1 MNLSRLTLLSLCCM
15 LGASVVSHAAVPIER
30 RALSNS
36 SANSTSANNPAVA
49 PTASLPI
56 APLLEPSQPSMLW
69 QLTEQVQQ
77 LQEEVRRLRGNNES
91 QEQKI
96 ETLEKEL
103 QSRFIDFDQRL
114 EQLQEQLRSTQ
125 AETAP
130 DSATTDT
137 ATDSSSTAA
146 ENSSSS
152 ITAPP
157 PLKPA
162 QPNNTAASRQP
173 ASTSAAEQKAYI
185 GAYDAYKAGG
195 TQKAIIAMQQ
205 FMRDYPNSVYIP
217 NAHYWLGEFYL
228 ALTPPNFAEAQKT
241 FNVVL
246 SAYPKSARAAAA
258 IYRLASIAE
267 LEQRPNEATRLM
279 NILRNDYPDSAE
291 SGYAQEF
298 LRKRSN

>member
-1 MNLSRLTLLSLCCM
+1 MNVSRLTLLSLCCV
-15 LGASVVSHAAVPIER
+15 LGGSLTSHAAVPIER
-30 RALSNS
+30 RALSS
-36 SANSTSANNPAVA
+36 DSTSTPAVA
-49 PTASLPI
+49 PAPSLPI

-103 QSRFIDFDQRL
+103 HSRFIDFDQRL

-125 AETAP
+125 ADTDP
-130 DSATTDT
+130 DSSTTDT
-137 ATDSSSTAA
+137 ATDSSTTVEASGSTG
-146 ENSSSS
+146 SSTGSS
-152 ITAPP
+152 VIPPP

-162 QPNNTAASRQP
+162 QSSQP

-185 GAYDAYKAGG
+185 AAYDAYKAGG
-195 TQKAIIAMQQ
+195 TQKAIVAMQQ

-228 ALTPPNFAEAQKT
+228 ALTPPNFVEAQKT

-258 IYRLASIAE
+258 IYRLASIADIQ
-267 LEQRPNEATRLM
+267 QRPSEATRLM
-279 NILRNDYPDSAE
+279 NILRNDYPNSAE
-291 SGYAQEF
+291 AGYAQEF

>member
-15 LGASVVSHAAVPIER
+15 LSASVVSHAAVPIER
-30 RALSNS
+30 RALSNP
-36 SANSTSANNPAVA
+36 SANSPVA
-49 PTASLPI
+49 TPTAVLPI

-130 DSATTDT
+130 DSATTDA

-146 ENSSSS
+146 ETSS
-152 ITAPP
+152 TNTPVPP

-205 FMRDYPNSVYIP
+205 FMHDYPNSVYIP

>member
-30 RALSNS
+30 RALSNP
-36 SANSTSANNPAVA
+36 SANSPVA
-49 PTASLPI
+49 TPTAVLPI

-137 ATDSSSTAA
+137 TTDSSSTAA
-146 ENSSSS
+146 ETSSSS

-157 PLKPA
+157 PL
-162 QPNNTAASRQP
+162 NNTAASRQA

-185 GAYDAYKAGG
+185 AAYDAYKAGG

-228 ALTPPNFAEAQKT
+228 ALTPPNFSEAQKT

-279 NILRNDYPDSAE
+279 NILRNDYPDSTE